1 MIIQGNT
8 LVEIEEK
15 DVTDGVLIIPEGVV
29 VVGRRACCGYKAQI
43 KRIVFPSSLKTIKQ
57 FAFMRVAIEELAI
70 PETVTEIESEAFMQ
84 CPNLR
89 RVVWPSSVPYM
100 ESYMF
105 LGCENLQEIE
115 LPDGMKMIGH
125 LSFLSCKNL
134 AKVYLPDSVEWLGLK
149 AFCGCELLEFVYLS
163 KEIRGFYTNTFARCN
178 KLSSLQYGRNNCS
191 IRIKTAEE
199 EFVFLETPV
208 LQSGDFWGY
217 DMQGYYF
224 LQYQDIISCGKN
236 IDFAGRQLD
245 RLSRMKE
252 RD

>member
-134 AKVYLPDSVEWLGLK
+134 AKVYLPDSVE
-149 AFCGCELLEFVYLS
+149 
-163 KEIRGFYTNTFARCN
+163 
-178 KLSSLQYGRNNCS
+178 
-191 IRIKTAEE
+191 
-199 EFVFLETPV
+199 
-208 LQSGDFWGY
+208 
-217 DMQGYYF
+217 
-224 LQYQDIISCGKN
+224 
-236 IDFAGRQLD
+236 
-245 RLSRMKE
+245 
-252 RD
+252 